1 MLVCTGGDCKKRG
14 AKDIRKALKDEIRS
28 EGILSE
34 VRVDAVG
41 CLGLCKH
48 GPNIIVYDGADPK
61 GTWYTGLDEDEAR
74 EVVGQHLKQGEPVE
88 RLAAGRRARKARK

>member
-28 EGILSE
+28 EGILGE
-34 VRVDAVG
+34 VRVDAVD